1 MSYARLSSRRPQAG
15 FSLMELMIAV
25 AIMGVLF
32 GIALP
37 SYKDYVRRGAIP
49 EATGT
54 LSDYRIK
61 MEQYYQDNRNYGT
74 GTACANADPAPAW
87 SDFSPAAKRS
97 FTYSCKLTDK
107 GQDYEIVAT
116 GGSSTSVAGHVYVLT
131 SGGMATRTFKGTDV
145 TGKNC
150 WLVSGDEC

>member
-1 MSYARLSSRRPQAG
+1 MTYARFYSRRAQAG

-49 EATGT
+49 EGLSA

-61 MEQYYQDNRNYGT
+61 MEQYYQDNRGYGSAD
-74 GTACANADPAPAW
+74 ACADGAGAPDW
-87 SDFSPAAKRS
+87 SSFSPSGKKNFSYGCATSAS
-97 FTYSCKLTDK
+97 GQGYSIT
-107 GQDYEIVAT
+107 AT
-116 GGSSTSVAGHVYVLT
+116 GATGSPAAGHVYVQT
-131 SGGMATRTFKGTDV
+131 HRGPRTTQFKGESVD
-145 TGKNC
+145 KDC
-150 WLVSGDEC
+150 WLIKGDEC